1 MYNVILF
8 FYLLIGGPRITL
20 DRASFSVGSHMLVV
34 TVSTEEGQ
42 RIRSETATLTF
53 QRGNDIV

>member
-1 MYNVILF
+1 MYNIILF

-20 DRASFSVGSHMLVV
+20 DRANFFPGLHRLVV

-42 RIRSETATLTF
+42 RIRSEAATLTF